1 MRYLEMVG
9 TVHFSMRM
17 QRMPKKICGLKLPE
31 EINTYIRETAE
42 KDGRSLANVVAR
54 MVIDSYNRDSKEDK

>member
-1 MRYLEMVG
+1 MK
-9 TVHFSMRM
+9 RM
-17 QRMPKKICGLKLPE
+17 TKKICGLKLPE

-54 MVIDSYNRDSKEDK
+54 MVIDSYNREKEDK

>member
-1 MRYLEMVG
+1 ML
-9 TVHFSMRM
+9 
-17 QRMPKKICGLKLPE
+17 KKICGLKLPE

-54 MVIDSYNRDSKEDK
+54 MVIDYYNRHKEDK

>member
-1 MRYLEMVG
+1 MK
-9 TVHFSMRM
+9 RM
-17 QRMPKKICGLKLPE
+17 TKKICGLKLPE

-54 MVIDSYNRDSKEDK
+54 MVIESYNKDKEDK